1 VDPRV
6 DNSVASTRRTRRQK
20 ETAMSSEP
28 TDPREKHQD
37 EFAPESQ
44 DQPGLTDDMR
54 TKPDH
59 GEDTYRGAGRLEGR
73 KALITGGDSGI
84 GRAVAI
90 AFAREGADV
99 AIAHMPE
106 EIEDADDTVRLIA
119 DAGRLGVSFAGD
131 LREERFATSIV
142 ADAVSQLGGLD
153 ILVLNAA
160 YQKDRE
166 SLETLDTDELD
177 RVFKTNLYGLIFS
190 ARAAIPHL
198 QPGSSIIVTSSIQ
211 AFNPSPELI
220 DYAMTKAAQV
230 AFVKALAQQLGEKG
244 IRVNAVAPGPVWT
257 PLIPATGWDAE
268 RVKKFGQDTPLGRAG
283 QPAELAGA
291 YVYLASEAASYVSG
305 AVLPV
310 TGGKGL

>member
-1 VDPRV
+1 
-6 DNSVASTRRTRRQK
+6 
-20 ETAMSSEP
+20 MSSEP
-28 TDPREKHQD
+28 TDPRDKHAD

-44 DQPGLTDDMR
+44 EQPGLTEDMR
-54 TKPDH
+54 TTPDH
-59 GEDTYRGAGRLEGR
+59 GEETYRGAGRLEGR

-142 ADAVSQLGGLD
+142 TDTVSQLGGLD

-166 SLETLDTDELD
+166 SLETIETDEFD
-177 RVFKTNLYGLIFS
+177 RVFKTNLYAMLYS
-190 ARAAIPHL
+190 ARAAVPHL
-198 QPGSSIIVTSSIQ
+198 QPGSSIIVTASIQ
-211 AFNPSPELI
+211 AFNPSPALI

-230 AFVKALAQQLGEKG
+230 AFVKALAQELGPKG

-257 PLIPATGWDAE
+257 PLIPATGWDGE
-268 RVKKFGQDTPLGRAG
+268 KVEKFGQDTPLGRAG

>member
-1 VDPRV
+1 
-6 DNSVASTRRTRRQK
+6 
-20 ETAMSSEP
+20 MSNEP
-28 TDPREKHQD
+28 TDPRDKHED
-37 EFAPESQ
+37 EFPAQSQ
-44 DQPGLTDDMR
+44 EQPGKTDEMR
-54 TKPDH
+54 QEPDH
-59 GEDTYRGAGRLEGR
+59 GEDSYRGSGRLEGR
-73 KALITGGDSGI
+73 RALITGGDSGI

-119 DAGRLGVSFAGD
+119 DAGRQGVSFAGD
-131 LREERFATSIV
+131 LRDERFATSIV
-142 ADAVSQLGGLD
+142 SDTVSQLGGLD

-166 SLETLDTDELD
+166 SIDKLETDEFD
-177 RVFKTNLYGLIFS
+177 RVFKTNLYALLFS
-190 ARAAIPHL
+190 ARAAVPHL
-198 QPGSSIIVTSSIQ
+198 QPGASIIVTSSIQ
-211 AFNPSPELI
+211 AFNPSPALI

-230 AFVKALAQQLGEKG
+230 AFVKALAEELGPKG
-244 IRVNAVAPGPVWT
+244 IRINAVAPGPIWT

-268 RVKKFGQDTPLGRAG
+268 KVTSFGSDTPLGRAG